1 MLKVMRLFTLVF
13 LAAVCAAAQ
22 PFGFGVKVGAPL
34 TDALNAANGNGTLTN
49 NATRFTIGPMVELR
63 LPLGVGV
70 EADLLYKRV
79 NGVYTQPGVSAG
91 VTANSFE
98 IPILLKYRFG
108 FPIVKPYVEAGPS
121 FRKFVN
127 VNHLLSC
134 LGTCAGSSIQFAS
147 DKSGPGVTFGAGV
160 ELKLLLIRIAPELRY
175 TRWGSRAFDA
185 TSLGTDLL
193 HASQNQAEF
202 LVGISF

>member
-1 MLKVMRLFTLVF
+1 MKFFALFLI
-13 LAAVCAAAQ
+13 AAGCSFAQ
-22 PFGFGVKVGAPL
+22 SVGFGVKVGAPL

-49 NATRFTIGPMVELR
+49 NAIRFTIGPMVELR
-63 LPLGVGV
+63 LPFGVGV

-79 NGVYTQPGVSAG
+79 NGVYAQPGVSAG

-98 IPILLKYRFG
+98 IPVLLKYRFP

-121 FRKFVN
+121 FRKFAN

-147 DKSGPGVTFGAGV
+147 DKSGPGLTFGAGV
-160 ELKLLLIRIAPELRY
+160 EFKVLLIRISPELRY
-175 TRWGSRAFDA
+175 TRWGSRAFSA
-185 TSLGTDLL
+185 TALGSDLL
-193 HASQNQAEF
+193 NANQNQAEF